1 MEQKSFTPEIARDD
15 PAGSQSILMSL
26 DYAALIKD
34 LDRIN
39 DLLTI
44 ARNLLAGNAKA
55 QNLAAEEGFDI
66 QVLKYI
72 DMCVRVNAR
81 GYDGDNR
88 AEVHWANIVSTCK
101 CATR

>member
-1 MEQKSFTPEIARDD
+1 MT
-15 PAGSQSILMSL
+15 L
-26 DYAALIKD
+26 DYATLVKD

-39 DLLTI
+39 DLLNI
-44 ARNLLAGNAKA
+44 ARNLLAGNTKA

-88 AEVHWANIVSTCK
+88 VEVQWANIVSTCK
-101 CATR
+101 STFEVDPIATMGFLHRHSQLIVF

>member
-1 MEQKSFTPEIARDD
+1 M
-15 PAGSQSILMSL
+15 
-26 DYAALIKD
+26 LIKD
-34 LDRIN
+34 LDRMN
-39 DLLTI
+39 DLLVI
-44 ARNLLAGNAKA
+44 ARNLLAGNTKA

-88 AEVHWANIVSTCK
+88 VEAQWANVVSACK
-101 CATR
+101 SASLQWFLPLPLYTRFERNSECCRDRLIFI